1 MDVKNKSAELDKVLN
16 TALYLGQITP
26 QIYDQILDLS
36 EKYAVAM
43 YEQGRQQGRKDNE

>member
-1 MDVKNKSAELDKVLN
+1 MDVKKESAALDKVLN

-36 EKYAVAM
+36 EKYAIAM
-43 YEQGRQQGRKDNE
+43 YEQGMQQGRKDSE